1 MAVKAVATL
10 GVSIVL
16 ACHTFQ
22 VRKCCYRHERML
34 SGENSEIAKWL
45 VRLSTNRRTWCF
57 GLCFLYLRNFKGFG
71 WNHKRVYRIYYE
83 LELNLWIKP

>member
-1 MAVKAVATL
+1 MAVKAVATR

-16 ACHTFQ
+16 VCHTFQ
-22 VRKCCYRHERML
+22 VRKCCYRYERLL
-34 SGENSEIAKWL
+34 SNENLEIAKWL
-45 VRLSTNRRTWCF
+45 VRLSTNRRAWGF

-83 LELNLWIKP
+83 LELSLWIKP